1 MVKIT
6 RGSLMH
12 SGLNSDDV

>member
-12 SGLNSDDV
+12 SGLNSDEV